1 MNPNLDPPFRADH
14 VGSLLRPKS
23 LTAGFRRHRAGEI
36 SGEEYGVIQDN
47 AIKEVIALQERVG
60 LHSITDGE
68 FRRASYWSAFVERVQ
83 GLEVREALFT
93 FHDEEGHEQ
102 GFTAPHVAARLRR
115 NRPIAED
122 EYLFVRDNTS
132 QTPKITLPS
141 PPSMHFWRLGKGID
155 PAVYPDYHACFTDL
169 ATVYREEIAA
179 LAELGATYIQLDDVP
194 IPMLCDPAVQD
205 RVRDAGMDP
214 ATLMQDY
221 LQLCN
226 DCLKDKPDKVTVA
239 MHMCRGNY
247 KGRFLSE
254 GGYETFAE
262 AFFNTLEVDAYFLEY
277 DSPRSGDF
285 EPLRFVP
292 AEQDCSAGSGIEQ
305 KCNHGRGGRAA
316 QAYRHG
322 IEVHSPR
329 TALLES
335 AVWFCQHRGR

>member
-1 MNPNLDPPFRADH
+1 
-14 VGSLLRPKS
+14 
-23 LTAGFRRHRAGEI
+23 
-36 SGEEYGVIQDN
+36 
-47 AIKEVIALQERVG
+47 
-60 LHSITDGE
+60 
-68 FRRASYWSAFVERVQ
+68 
-83 GLEVREALFT
+83 
-93 FHDEEGHEQ
+93 
-102 GFTAPHVAARLRR
+102 
-115 NRPIAED
+115 
-122 EYLFVRDNTS
+122 
-132 QTPKITLPS
+132 
-141 PPSMHFWRLGKGID
+141 MHFWRLGKGID

-205 RVRDAGMDP
+205 RVRNAGMDP

-226 DCLKDKPDKVTVA
+226 DCLKDKPDNVTVA

-277 DSPRSGDF
+277 DSQRSGDF

-292 AEQDCSAGSGIEQ
+292 ADKTVVLGLVSSKSAIMEEPDELHRRIGAASKFIPLEQLCLSPQCGFASTVAGNPVDESIEAE
-305 KCNHGRGGRAA
+305 KLRLVVDVA
-316 QAYRHG
+316 
-322 IEVHSPR
+322 
-329 TALLES
+329 ES
-335 AVWFCQHRGR
+335 VWR